1 MHKEIQLSR
10 ECCLLSSLELAF
22 CPQET
27 PKTEHPGIKE
37 MEWSAIPTQIY
48 NPH

>member
-1 MHKEIQLSR
+1 MRREIQLFK
-10 ECCLLSSLELAF
+10 EHYLLPLLELAF

-37 MEWSAIPTQIY
+37 MEQSAIPRHT
-48 NPH
+48 NL